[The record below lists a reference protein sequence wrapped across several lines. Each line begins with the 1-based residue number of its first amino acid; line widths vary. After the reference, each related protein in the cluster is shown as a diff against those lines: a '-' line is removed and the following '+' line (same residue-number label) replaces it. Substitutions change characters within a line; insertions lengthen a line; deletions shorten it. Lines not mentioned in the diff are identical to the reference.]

1 MSKEKE
7 RLLDNADEL
16 LDKLATNKRISSKEF
31 DLVRQVFNKHFRV
44 DTL

>member
-16 LDKLATNKRISSKEF
+16 LDKLIRNTRISSNEY